1 MAHAAF
7 NWQDPFLLDSQ
18 LSDDERMV
26 RDAAAAYCQDK
37 LLPRVTQA
45 FRDGT
50 TDVAIFREMGELGL
64 LGPHDSRAPTAAPAS
79 TTWPMA

>member
-1 MAHAAF
+1 MASTAF
-7 NWQDPFLLDSQ
+7 NWQVPFLLDTQ

-26 RDAAAAYCQDK
+26 RDASAAYCQDR

-50 TDVAIFREMGELGL
+50 TDIAIFREM
-64 LGPHDSRAPTAAPAS
+64 
-79 TTWPMA
+79 

>member
-1 MAHAAF
+1 MASTAF
-7 NWQDPFLLDSQ
+7 NWQDPFLLDTQ

-26 RDAAAAYCQDK
+26 RDASAAYCQDR

-50 TDVAIFREMGELGL
+50 TDIAIFREMGELGL
-64 LGPHDSRAPTAAPAS
+64 LGPPFPKPTAGRL
-79 TTWPMA
+79 